1 MNLTSFHS
9 NVTDERSMIVNAI
22 RLYLHMT
29 RDIPSFDDRDFNE
42 VARRRRALEKA
53 IQKAIR
59 KRKLA
64 LSRNMTDEIRDKGTI
79 HTRVN
84 MVDLELALKYMFNEE
99 IPEIEEI
106 QGEAYD
112 ALVNWLTVLN
122 KVCLYDVF
130 ITL

>member
-122 KVCLYDVF
+122 KVCLNDVF